1 MNKIIY
7 IILIN
12 LILLNTV
19 FNQQNKPK
27 VSDSKKQ
34 ALIQAKSLEKSGLI
48 KEATNIY
55 LQLLNNKMYID
66 EAFIALKNIYINN
79 KNYDALTNIT
89 DQYLNLNSNNKLINV
104 LDVYIIND
112 DINNLDRTINQ
123 ILIKQKN
130 DKGIINNMITKL
142 LDYNKDKKAKE
153 IITKIRNKD
162 NKSFYCL
169 QLGMYYAINNKINE
183 ALNEYLLYLSVN
195 KKNINIISNRIISLS
210 EDQGNVPIIKQKLSD
225 SNLIESKLILSELE
239 FKLKNYKESYA
250 LIKLYANDDTKKMFF
265 VQQLIKE
272 DNLEFAQIVINEII
286 KTSNNNDII
295 QKAIFT
301 LAQIFEIKLN
311 SNPQQMPISSIINN
325 NTLLKSPF
333 IKLNSEYSDLLN
345 STINIYDSLSLNFN
359 DIKSKYHLAEIRY
372 RILGDLD
379 RANILYQ
386 DIYNKSRNNKYKNL
400 ALKRLIDV
408 QLSSGNLDQAETF
421 INKKYSYANNEL
433 KNELEIKKIQISFY
447 RGERESTINK
457 CREILSTLSKDDT
470 QYNDILDILSLTYSF
485 KDENVFKE
493 YANAKFKIIQNK
505 RMQAINILIDLNTK
519 HNIDK
524 VRYELLYLNTLQGN
538 FDNVLSSIENLK
550 NDFTYMENAT
560 ILKGEIYDYILNKQ
574 SDAVDT
580 YLNYL
585 DNFPNSIYYDMT
597 RKRLRKIAL

>member
-27 VSDSKKQ
+27 VADSKKQ

-66 EAFIALKNIYINN
+66 EAFIALKNIYIND
-79 KNYDALTNIT
+79 KDYDALTNIT

-142 LDYNKDKKAKE
+142 LDYNKDEKAKE

-183 ALNEYLLYLSVN
+183 ALNEYLLYLSIN

-210 EDQGNVPIIKQKLSD
+210 DDQGNVPIIKRKLSD

-239 FKLKNYKESYA
+239 FKLKNYKESYE

-311 SNPQQMPISSIINN
+311 SNPQKMPISSIINN

-345 STINIYDSLSLNFN
+345 NTINIYDSLSLNFN

-386 DIYNKSRNNKYKNL
+386 DIYKKSRNNKYKNL

-408 QLSSGNLDQAETF
+408 QLSSGNLDEAETL
-421 INKKYSYANNEL
+421 INKKYSSANNEL

-447 RGERESTINK
+447 KGDRKSTINK
-457 CREILSTLSKDDT
+457 CREILSTLSKDNT

-505 RMQAINILIDLNTK
+505 RMQAINILIDLNVK

-524 VRYELLYLNTLQGN
+524 VKYELLYLNTLQGN
-538 FDNVLSSIENLK
+538 FNNVLSSIENLK
-550 NDFTYMENAT
+550 NNFTYMENAT
-560 ILKGEIYDYILNKQ
+560 ILKGEIYDYILNKK

-585 DNFPNSIYYDMT
+585 DDFPNSIYYDMT